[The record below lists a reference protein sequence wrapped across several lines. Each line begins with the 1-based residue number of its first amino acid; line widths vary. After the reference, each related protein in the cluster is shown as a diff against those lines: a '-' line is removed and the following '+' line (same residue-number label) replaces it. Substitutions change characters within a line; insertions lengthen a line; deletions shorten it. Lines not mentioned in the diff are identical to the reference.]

1 MKTPESCVVVCFL
14 ASQCCNSIEGTPL
27 IFDYVC
33 ISGLK
38 TKLENEYL
46 FN

>member
-1 MKTPESCVVVCFL
+1 MTTTESCVVVCFL
-14 ASQCCNSIEGTPL
+14 ASQCCNSIESTPL

-33 ISGLK
+33 ISRLK
-38 TKLENEYL
+38 TKLENELL